1 MYDKQVYRMQYE
13 FFKALANPM
22 RLMLLDILQE
32 GEQSVSNLLEIT
44 GSKKANL
51 SQHLSAL
58 RERGLIDA
66 RREGRNVHYSV
77 SKPKITR
84 LFDEVHK
91 ILVESLEAKSNL
103 LKQLTKTTKE

>member
-1 MYDKQVYRMQYE
+1 MFDKQVYRMQYE

-32 GEQSVSNLLEIT
+32 GEKSVSDLLEHT

-66 RREGRNVHYSV
+66 RREGRNVYYSV
-77 SKPKITR
+77 SKTKLSK
-84 LFDEVHK
+84 LFHEVHK
-91 ILVESLEAKSNL
+91 ILVESLEEKSSL
-103 LKQLTKTTKE
+103 LKQLSRSEP

>member
-32 GEQSVSNLLEIT
+32 GEKSVSNLLEIT

-66 RREGRNVHYSV
+66 RREGRNVYYSV

-103 LKQLTKTTKE
+103 LKQLTKTPKE